1 MLLPGAMKLVI
12 VSGLSGSGKSIALE
26 TLEDSGYYCI
36 DNLPVSLL
44 EPFLRQAAAP
54 NQAAFKK
61 TALSID
67 ARNQS
72 ASLEHFPDSIRIA
85 RNLGIDCQV
94 LVLKADNETL
104 LKRFSETRRKH
115 PLTGTNRSLAEAIQL
130 ERTLLEPICGHA
142 DVLIDTTHTNVRQ
155 LRDLVRARVES
166 GKQQFMS
173 LYFLSFG
180 FKNGIPLDA
189 DFLFDVRCLPNPHW
203 QPNLRI
209 KTGKD
214 PEVIEF
220 LQQSSQVKEY
230 LDEIANF
237 LSRWIPRFQ
246 AENRSYLT
254 VAIGCTGGQH
264 RSVYLVEQLAQRF
277 IDEPCDVLVRH
288 RELSDP
294 VRPEFP
300 TKPVPS

>member
-1 MLLPGAMKLVI
+1 MKLVI

-26 TLEDSGYYCI
+26 TLEDCGYYCI

-44 EPFLRQAAAP
+44 QAFLDTAAAP
-54 NQAAFKK
+54 GQDAFKK

-72 ASLEHFPDSIRIA
+72 ASLEHFPDSIGAA
-85 RNLGIDCQV
+85 REQGINCQV
-94 LVLKADNETL
+94 LFLKAENDTL

-115 PLTGTNRSLAEAIQL
+115 PLTGTLRSLAEAIEM
-130 ERTLLEPICGHA
+130 ERVLLGPVCSQA

-166 GKQQFMS
+166 GNNQFMS

-189 DFLFDVRCLPNPHW
+189 DFVFDVRCLPNPHW
-203 QPNLRI
+203 QPSLRP
-209 KTGKD
+209 KTGRD
-214 PEVIEF
+214 PEVVEF
-220 LQQSSQVKEY
+220 LENSPDVQNY
-230 LDEIANF
+230 LDELFGF
-237 LSRWIPRFQ
+237 LHRWIPRFQ

-254 VAIGCTGGQH
+254 IAVGCTGGQH
-264 RSVYLVEQLAQRF
+264 RSVYLVEKLARCFVDQS
-277 IDEPCDVLVRH
+277 CDVLVRH
-288 RELSDP
+288 RELIDERKP
-294 VRPEFP
+294 LRP
-300 TKPVPS
+300 